1 MKPVEAESLELSDK
15 CSEENI
21 DEENKNLELE
31 L

>member
-15 CSEENI
+15 YSEENI